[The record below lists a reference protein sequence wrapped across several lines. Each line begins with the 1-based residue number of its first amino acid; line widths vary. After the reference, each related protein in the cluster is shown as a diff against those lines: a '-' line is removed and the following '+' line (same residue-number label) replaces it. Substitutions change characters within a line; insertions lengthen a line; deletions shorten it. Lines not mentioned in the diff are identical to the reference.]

1 MTAARRVKSSLA
13 RPPRARFPVPE
24 LLELEAA
31 DVPARWTE
39 RTVSWYERADLRGDY
54 AERVLAVSAD
64 VLGDATS
71 VLDVG
76 AGFGALALPL
86 ARRVARVT
94 ALEPMPVMAA
104 ALRRALRRHTV
115 TNVTVIEGSWPEAPV
130 AAHDVVFCAQVGGLL
145 TRGSPFLAEVMR
157 VATRGVVLVR
167 DTPDR
172 DDKFFYGE
180 LYPRLLGR
188 PYMRTCE
195 DGDTVAG
202 LADLGIVPAVTA
214 IEYRSDQPFD
224 SLDEAC
230 DFWMTYM
237 GLAEEGARR
246 FLHEFLGERLQRDGD
261 GWLAPFTKR
270 ADVIRWRV

>member
-1 MTAARRVKSSLA
+1 V
-13 RPPRARFPVPE
+13 
-24 LLELEAA
+24 
-31 DVPARWTE
+31 WTE
-39 RTVSWYERADLRGDY
+39 RTVAWYERADLRGDY
-54 AERVLAVSAD
+54 ADRVLAASAD

-76 AGFGALALPL
+76 AGFGALALPI

-94 ALEPMPVMAA
+94 ALEPTPAMAA
-104 ALRRALRRHTV
+104 ALRRALRRDGV
-115 TNVTVIEGSWPEAPV
+115 TNVTVIEAAWSATAMP
-130 AAHDVVFCAQVGGLL
+130 AHDVVLCAQVGGLL
-145 TRGSPFLAEVMR
+145 ARGSAFLGKVGS
-157 VATRGVVLVR
+157 VATRAVVLVR
-167 DTPDR
+167 DTPGR

-188 PYMRTCE
+188 PYGRTCE

-202 LADLGIVPAVTA
+202 LADLGIVPAVTT
-214 IEYRSDQPFD
+214 IEYRSDQPFET
-224 SLDEAC
+224 LEEAC

-237 GLAEEGARR
+237 GLTGEAPRR
-246 FLHEFLGERLQRDGD
+246 FLHGFLAERLQRDGD

>member
-1 MTAARRVKSSLA
+1 
-13 RPPRARFPVPE
+13 
-24 LLELEAA
+24 
-31 DVPARWTE
+31 VPAAWTE
-39 RTVSWYERADLRGDY
+39 RTVAWYERADLRGDY
-54 AERVLAVSAD
+54 AEQVLAASED

-94 ALEPMPVMAA
+94 ALEPTPVMAS
-104 ALRRALRRHTV
+104 ALRRALGRDAI
-115 TNVTVIEGSWPEAPV
+115 TNVTVVEAAWRAAPL
-130 AAHDVVFCAQVGGLL
+130 AAHDVVLCAQVGGLL
-145 TRGSPFLAEVMR
+145 TRGSPFLAD
-157 VATRGVVLVR
+157 VASVAARGVVLVR
-167 DTPDR
+167 DTPGR
-172 DDKFFYGE
+172 DDKFFYRE

-188 PYMRTCE
+188 PYTRTCE

-202 LADLGIVPAVTA
+202 LADLGIVPAVTTIA
-214 IEYRSDQPFD
+214 YRSDQPFE

-237 GLAEEGARR
+237 GLTGEAPRR
-246 FLHEFLGERLQRDGD
+246 FLYSFLGERLQRDGD
-261 GWLAPFTKR
+261 GWLAPFTKH